1 MFTVDGLKERFGV
14 KEDKDLAPIFCRGK
28 GAVSVWR
35 RKGVPPSIELLAREL
50 LGDNQAEIGR
60 TLREQ
65 ERIPENKAD
74 KRPLTISE
82 LSSSYSPEAKTI
94 ADTIEI
100 IIDGKTEDERREMV
114 KEIMANIWKR
124 YS

>member
-1 MFTVDGLKERFGV
+1 MFTVDELKKRFGV

-35 RKGVPPSIELLAREL
+35 KKGVPSSIELLAREL
-50 LGDNQAEIGR
+50 LGDTQAEI
-60 TLREQ
+60 
-65 ERIPENKAD
+65 ERLLDERDGKQPH
-74 KRPLTISE
+74 TISE
-82 LSSSYSPEAKTI
+82 LSASYSPEAKTI

-100 IIDGKTEDERREMV
+100 IIDGKTEDKRRDMV
-114 KEIMANIWKR
+114 KEIMATIWKK